1 MLPLGHAALENF
13 FCATLWKRVDKM
25 LKGKVWRGGGLQQSR
40 RTAGIDCAEG
50 GGVRKRRSG
59 APRGYKRHLLY
70 GGVLW
75 RWGVLASLRWALVAN
90 IATTFRRV

>member
-25 LKGKVWRGGGLQQSR
+25 LKGKVWRGGFNRADAPLGLTAR
-40 RTAGIDCAEG
+40 RG

-59 APRGYKRHLLY
+59 APGGYKKHSLY
-70 GGVLW
+70 GGVLC

-90 IATTFRRV
+90 ISTTFRRV